1 MNNYIFQPYTL
12 LKNKLR
18 GEKVKKYVLSILL
31 LCSVLLVGCGKETKE
46 SVVKD
51 LSKAIEKTDG
61 YYLEGEMEII
71 NNEDVYTYNV
81 EVSYKKDDQYRVSL
95 TNKANNHEQIILKN
109 NDGVYVITHQ
119 STQL

>member
-1 MNNYIFQPYTL
+1 M
-12 LKNKLR
+12 
-18 GEKVKKYVLSILL
+18 KKYVLSILL
-31 LCSVLLVGCGKETKE
+31 LCSVLLVGCGKTTKE
-46 SVVKD
+46 DVIKNLAKSV
-51 LSKAIEKTDG
+51 EKTKG

-109 NDGVYVITHQ
+109 NNGVYVKTQ
-119 STQL
+119 ESTKQK